1 MSLMFMLWKLELTSH
16 NSFLSIFFP
25 SLFSHFTRDFVEDFD
40 ILLMLKG
47 CLKGDGEGRRQQ
59 REGGGGGGGGGG
71 SNSGAAAAADEED
84 CGGNMT
90 KVSGD
95 VQFNLLFLL
104 VWVGVSG

>member
-47 CLKGDGEGRRQQ
+47 CLKGDGESRRQQ
-59 REGGGGGGGGGG
+59 REGGGSGGG
-71 SNSGAAAAADEED
+71 SSGAAAAADEED

>member
-1 MSLMFMLWKLELTSH
+1 MSLMFMLWKLELISH

-47 CLKGDGEGRRQQ
+47 CLKGDGKGRQQQ
-59 REGGGGGGGGGG
+59 REGGGGGGGGSG
-71 SNSGAAAAADEED
+71 SGAAAAADEED

-90 KVSGD
+90 KVLGD

>member
-59 REGGGGGGGGGG
+59 REGGGGGGGGSG
-71 SNSGAAAAADEED
+71 SGAAAAADEED

>member
-1 MSLMFMLWKLELTSH
+1 
-16 NSFLSIFFP
+16 
-25 SLFSHFTRDFVEDFD
+25 
-40 ILLMLKG
+40 MLKAF
-47 CLKGDGEGRRQQ
+47 LKGDGEGWRQQ
-59 REGGGGGGGGGG
+59 REGGGGGGGSSG
-71 SNSGAAAAADEED
+71 SGAVAAADEED